1 MENSSFLLITDYQL
15 IKANAVLGLD
25 PRILMIPAILSASCA
40 FMMPIAS
47 PTQAIVFG
55 SGHVKIKQMIRAG
68 ILFNLLGVVIVSAVF
83 YLLAKFVF
91 GIAI

>member
-1 MENSSFLLITDYQL
+1 
-15 IKANAVLGLD
+15 
-25 PRILMIPAILSASCA
+25 MIPATLTASCA

-68 ILFNLLGVVIVSAVF
+68 ILFNLWGIIIVTSVF
-83 YLLAKFVF
+83 YLLANFVF
-91 GIAI
+91 GIDI